1 MLEVSDL
8 LQLLQEACATKSAQ
22 DYQRA
27 QTLIYHFRDAL
38 RETIQEDTAP
48 MIALVIGKL
57 EKREKLDATERGLV
71 RLWVAGD
78 AASYVRQEQNFEEW
92 SGEFARL
99 TDVVARYDNRDLS
112 LDDLTSLQGV
122 LEDAGRVA
130 ADLGNFMEQK
140 DRLARFDQAMGA
152 LEDSGAEVLVRILK
166 AKLDSPNS

>member
-8 LQLLQEACATKSAQ
+8 LQLLKEAGATKSAQ
-22 DYQRA
+22 DYQRS

-48 MIALVIGKL
+48 KIRLIIGKL
-57 EKREKLDATERGLV
+57 EKRETLDTSERDLV
-71 RLWVAGD
+71 RLWIAGD
-78 AASYVRQEQNFEEW
+78 AASYVRQEQNFQDW
-92 SGEFARL
+92 SDEFARL
-99 TDVVARYDNRDLS
+99 TDVVSRYENRDLS
-112 LDDLTSLQGV
+112 LDDLASLQGI

-140 DRLARFDQAMGA
+140 DRLARFDKAMEA